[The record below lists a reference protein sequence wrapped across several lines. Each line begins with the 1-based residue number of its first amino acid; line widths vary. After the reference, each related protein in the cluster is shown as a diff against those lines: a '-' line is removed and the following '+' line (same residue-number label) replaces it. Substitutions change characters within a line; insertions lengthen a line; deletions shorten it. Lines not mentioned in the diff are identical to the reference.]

1 MEGDATARFIPSCF
15 LARKATMTRS
25 PASSLN
31 RLTRRRFAGLSA
43 AAGAAALTGIHAR
56 PAVAQD
62 PFTHIVTMTETETLG
77 QVAGQ
82 PVEEV
87 GPVEADGI
95 VWTAMVQVP
104 IKRGQWFH
112 YTCEFDSA
120 WSCMAAYDVDA
131 GLDAQVDAVGIDN
144 RVVPYWE
151 ETSSG
156 IMVYGG
162 DIGQHFCGELD
173 SNLMSRS
180 TAGAMR
186 KAFDAHDI
194 ATEPI
199 HDRAAIEASLNA
211 GYPVFFKSTVDFLDW
226 RPATWNSPEG
236 YTYPVVFSNDHALT
250 VIAYNDD
257 EVVIRD
263 PLGPTS
269 TNANR
274 PYQYRVKWDRF
285 LQVFAAQGNDGL
297 AVMPPETS
305 RSEQVSGGDSTPAA
319 TRQEATSTPT
329 PAPEPVDFATGD
341 IAEVADDP
349 QSLALNLREE
359 ASTDSEIIEELDP
372 GTEVEITGELV
383 EADGYEWYP
392 VEVVYS
398 GDTGFVVAEYL
409 VPAED

>member
-1 MEGDATARFIPSCF
+1 
-15 LARKATMTRS
+15 MTRF
-25 PASSLN
+25 PVSSDN
-31 RLTRRRFAGLSA
+31 RLSRRRFAGWSA
-43 AAGAAALTGIHAR
+43 AAGAAAITGLHTRTTA
-56 PAVAQD
+56 AQSMD

-82 PVEEV
+82 PVDEV

-95 VWTAMVQVP
+95 LWTSMVQVP

-120 WSCMAAYDVDA
+120 WSCMAAYDIDA
-131 GLDAQVDAVGIDN
+131 GLDAQVEAVGIDN
-144 RVVPYWE
+144 RVTPYWE
-151 ETSSG
+151 ETASG

-162 DIGQHFCGELD
+162 DIGEHFSGELD
-173 SNLMSRS
+173 SNLMSRA
-180 TAGAMR
+180 TANAMR

-199 HDRAAIEASLNA
+199 QDRAGIEASLNA

-285 LQVFAAQGNDGL
+285 LQVFASQGNDGL
-297 AVMPPETS
+297 AVMPPEGS
-305 RSEQVSGGDSTPAA
+305 RSVPVGEARSTPAA
-319 TRQEATSTPT
+319 TAEAATPT
-329 PAPEPVDFATGD
+329 PAPEPVELKPGD
-341 IAEVADDP
+341 TAEVADDP
-349 QSLALNLREE
+349 QSLPLNLREE
-359 ASTDSEIIEELDP
+359 ASTDSEIVDELEP
-372 GTEVEITGELV
+372 GTEVKITGERV
-383 EADGYEWYP
+383 EADGHEWYP
-392 VEVVYS
+392 VEVVDS
-398 GDTGFVVAEYL
+398 GDTGFVAAEYL

>member
-1 MEGDATARFIPSCF
+1 
-15 LARKATMTRS
+15 MTRF
-25 PASSLN
+25 PVRTDN
-31 RLTRRRFAGLSA
+31 RLSRREFAGWSA
-43 AAGAAALTGIHAR
+43 AAGAATLTGLHTL
-56 PAVAQD
+56 PAAAQSMD
-62 PFTHIVTMTETETLG
+62 PFTHIVTMAETETLG

-82 PVEEV
+82 PVDEV

-95 VWTAMVQVP
+95 LWTAMVQVP

-120 WSCMAAYDVDA
+120 WSCMAAYDIDA
-131 GLDAQVDAVGIDN
+131 GLDAQVEAVGIDN
-144 RVVPYWE
+144 RVTPYWE
-151 ETSSG
+151 ETASG

-162 DIGQHFCGELD
+162 DIGEHFSGELD
-173 SNLMSRS
+173 SNLMSRA
-180 TAGAMR
+180 TANAMR
-186 KAFDAHDI
+186 KSFDAHDI

-199 HDRAAIEASLNA
+199 HDRAGIEASLNA

-285 LQVFAAQGNDGL
+285 LQVFASQGNDGL
-297 AVMPPETS
+297 AVMPPEGS
-305 RSEQVSGGDSTPAA
+305 RSVPVGDARSTPAA
-319 TRQEATSTPT
+319 TQEAPTPT
-329 PAPEPVDFATGD
+329 PAPEPVDLKPGD
-341 IAEVADDP
+341 MAEVADDP
-349 QSLALNLREE
+349 QSLSLNLREK
-359 ASTDSEIIEELDP
+359 ASTDSDIVDELEP
-372 GTEVEITGELV
+372 GTELEITGERV
-383 EADGYEWYP
+383 EADGHEWYP
-392 VEVVYS
+392 VKVVDS
-398 GDTGFVVAEYL
+398 GDTGFVAAEYL
-409 VPAED
+409 VPADDRNG